1 MSRYI
6 QLGSLGDLLDTGVS
20 IAAANYFLEEWR
32 RNMRAGLNCLLS
44 AEEGGILADTI
55 NMYYNVAVTRL
66 DFTRTKYDRL
76 NYEFIYD
83 HVLFALFKNVL
94 YY

>member
-20 IAAANYFLEEWR
+20 IAAANYFLEVRMMMIMMIMINYFLEEWR
-32 RNMRAGLNCLLS
+32 RDMRAGLSCLLS

-55 NMYYNVAVTRL
+55 NMYYNLAVARL
-66 DFTRTKYDRL
+66 DFTGAK
-76 NYEFIYD
+76 
-83 HVLFALFKNVL
+83 
-94 YY
+94 